1 MRAVLASLRL
11 AQHDPQAAAAAL
23 APVIDGSVPG
33 VYPMWMVTALLLEA
47 IARDALGDQA
57 ASGRALERALDIA
70 EPDRLL
76 IQFLIHPA
84 PELLE
89 RHARHCPA
97 HAALISRILTL
108 LTEGPAPA
116 GPPGAPEI
124 LPLTVRSPRESS
136 APDITQPLSEAEIR
150 VLRYLPLDL
159 SVPEIAGQLS
169 LSVNTIRTHMRHIYD
184 KLQAHRRRDVVARAR
199 TLGLLASR

>member
-1 MRAVLASLRL
+1 VSPVEAIAGSGFGDT
-11 AQHDPQAAAAAL
+11 DPARGWAAHA
-23 APVIDGSVPG
+23 
-33 VYPMWMVTALLLEA
+33 WLLEA
-47 IARDALGDQA
+47 AARDALGETTA
-57 ASGRALERALDIA
+57 AEAALEHALALA
-70 EPDRLL
+70 ESGGVLVP
-76 IQFLIHPA
+76 FLFHRA

-97 HAALISRILTL
+97 HAALIARILTL
-108 LTEGPAPA
+108 RPEAPAP
-116 GPPGAPEI
+116 GGLPGAPEI
-124 LPLTVRSPRESS
+124 LPRAGGSPRESS
-136 APDITQPLSEAEIR
+136 APDVTQPLSEAEIR

-199 TLGLLASR
+199 TLGLLTSR

>member
-1 MRAVLASLRL
+1 VPVTDSRGSTGHVSPVETIAGSGFGDT
-11 AQHDPQAAAAAL
+11 DPARGWVAHA
-23 APVIDGSVPG
+23 
-33 VYPMWMVTALLLEA
+33 WLLEA
-47 IARDALGDQA
+47 AARDALGETA
-57 ASGRALERALDIA
+57 AAEDALEHALSLA
-70 EPDRLL
+70 ESGGVLVP
-76 IQFLIHPA
+76 FLFHRA

-108 LTEGPAPA
+108 LTQGPGPVRHDGPA
-116 GPPGAPEI
+116 I
-124 LPLTVRSPRESS
+124 LPAAAGTSGESS

-199 TLGLLASR
+199 TLGLLASH

>member
-1 MRAVLASLRL
+1 M
-11 AQHDPQAAAAAL
+11 P
-23 APVIDGSVPG
+23 
-33 VYPMWMVTALLLEA
+33 
-47 IARDALGDQA
+47 
-57 ASGRALERALDIA
+57 
-70 EPDRLL
+70 
-76 IQFLIHPA
+76 FLFHRA

-97 HAALISRILTL
+97 HAALISRIFTL
-108 LTEGPAPA
+108 LTQGPEGPGGYGGYGGTARPSQGRSGGI
-116 GPPGAPEI
+116 GPPGEGQWGSPGGS
-124 LPLTVRSPRESS
+124 SPRE
-136 APDITQPLSEAEIR
+136 ITRLTQPLSEAEIR